1 MERKGFG
8 VAQRERS
15 KAMHLKVKL
24 DEKHI
29 PAPKK
34 NIGVPHLKIKS
45 KNF

>member
-15 KAMHLKVKL
+15 KAIHVKVKL
-24 DEKHI
+24 DEKHTRSK
-29 PAPKK
+29 KK
-34 NIGVPHLKIKS
+34 NIDVPHLKIKS